1 MGKIKKWMERVADWK
16 FDKKMQLLVSVA
28 IVLTTVIMLL
38 VSTISTVMSI
48 KKQSMELL
56 KTQNDVIVENFE
68 SSLENYKMMAIATVI
83 DTSVQDYVKCSNK
96 TDLRSLKSIDNANN
110 VLSSIVN
117 MHSSLNFIAVVNNK
131 LEDYLYKGNQNIY
144 YSKFDKVYR
153 ADYGSSK
160 KLHSSTL
167 KMHYCN
173 AYYERETYTLNLYF
187 PVYDTNMVKKELGL
201 LCMNITDPTLQ
212 QILASSPDSSA
223 ENEVVRQD
231 GKIFASR
238 AGKDI
243 GKKVS
248 YSDKLKKTEGAF
260 TENGKLYL
268 YEKVPDWELYV
279 ISSVSTYELY
289 KGSIATIGFMAVIM
303 LILIAVSILSVKA
316 VIQMVY
322 RPLDKVVRKMDD
334 VASGFLKTRINV
346 DHMGEDF
353 IKLAVGFN
361 SMLEEIEVL
370 MEQVKLEQ
378 HQIEQI
384 RLDALQSQ
392 IQPHFLYNTLD
403 CIHWQAVADGNKE
416 ISTMVKALAKYY
428 RICLSGGHDIIPLKM
443 ELEHV
448 RNYLVIQNMRYDNI
462 IGSEISVDSNAEET
476 MIPKLT
482 LQPLVE
488 NSIYHGMKVKEGKT
502 GTVFI
507 KVKRKGKDVL
517 ITLADTGTGMTQ
529 EEIDRMN
536 EQLSQY
542 EETFGY
548 GVRNVNKRIQLLY
561 GEEYGLYYLK
571 NETGGVTVEIR
582 LPYETEAKE
591 NVLRGEMIHV

>member
-1 MGKIKKWMERVADWK
+1 MEKIKKWMERVAHWK

-28 IVLTTVIMLL
+28 IILTTAIMLM
-38 VSTISTVMSI
+38 VSTVSTVKSM
-48 KKQSMELL
+48 KRQSTELL
-56 KTQNDVIVENFE
+56 KTQNDTIVENFR
-68 SSLENYKMMAIATVI
+68 SSLENYKTMAVATVI
-83 DTSVQDYVKCSNK
+83 DSSVQDYVKSTDK
-96 TDLRSLKSIDNANN
+96 SDLRTLKSMDNANN

-117 MHSSLNFIAVVNNK
+117 MHSNLNFIAVVNNK
-131 LEDYLYKGNQNIY
+131 LDDYLYKGGQNIY
-144 YSKFDKVYR
+144 YSKFDKVFR
-153 ADYGSSK
+153 ADYGSSQ

-167 KMHYCN
+167 KIHYCN
-173 AYYERETYTLNLYF
+173 SYYDGQKYTLNLYF
-187 PVYDTNMVKKELGL
+187 PVYDTNRVKGELGL
-201 LCMNITDPTLQ
+201 LCMNFTDASLQ
-212 QILASSPDSSA
+212 QILESSEDASS
-223 ENEVVRQD
+223 ETTVVRKD

-238 AGKDI
+238 AGQDI

-248 YSDKLKKTEGAF
+248 YFDKLGKIEGAF

-289 KGSIATIGFMAVIM
+289 KGSITTILLMTAIM
-303 LILIAVSILSVKA
+303 LVLIVVSILIVKSV
-316 VIQMVY
+316 IRMVY

-334 VASGFLKTRINV
+334 VASGSLKTRINV

-361 SMLEEIEVL
+361 SMMEEIEVL

-403 CIHWQAVADGNKE
+403 CIHWQAISEGNKE

-507 KVKRKGKDVL
+507 KVKRKANDVL

-542 EETFGY
+542 EESFGY

-561 GEEYGLYYLK
+561 GEEYGLYYLR

-582 LPYETEAKE
+582 LPYETEARE
-591 NVLRGEMIHV
+591 NILRGEMIHV

>member
-1 MGKIKKWMERVADWK
+1 MKKWLNRIANWK
-16 FDKKMQLLVSVA
+16 FDRKMQLLVSVA
-28 IVLTTVIMLL
+28 IILTTASMLL
-38 VSTISTVMSI
+38 VSTVSTVTSM
-48 KKQSMELL
+48 KKQSTELL
-56 KTQNDVIVENFE
+56 QNQNDMIVENFK
-68 SSLENYKMMAIATVI
+68 SSLENYKTLAIATVI
-83 DTSVQDYVKCSNK
+83 DSSVQDYVKCSNK
-96 TDLRSLKSIDNANN
+96 SDLKSLKRIDNANN

-117 MHSSLNFIAVVNNK
+117 MHSNLNFIAVVNNK
-131 LEDYLYKGNQNIY
+131 LEDYLYKGKANIY
-144 YSKFDKVYR
+144 YSKFDQVYR

-167 KMHYCN
+167 KMHYCDS
-173 AYYERETYTLNLYF
+173 YYGGKEYSLSIYF
-187 PVYDTNMVKKELGL
+187 PVYDTSLVKKELGL
-201 LCMNITDPTLQ
+201 LCMNITDPSLQ
-212 QILASSPDSSA
+212 QILESSSNSSV
-223 ENEVVRQD
+223 ENEIVRKD
-231 GKIFASR
+231 GRIFASR
-238 AGKDI
+238 GGETI
-243 GKKVS
+243 GEKVS
-248 YSDKLKKTEGAF
+248 YLKKLDSDEGSF
-260 TENGKLYL
+260 LENGKLYL
-268 YEKVPDWELYV
+268 YQKVPDWDFYV
-279 ISSVSTYELY
+279 MSSVSTYELY
-289 KGSIATIGFMAVIM
+289 RGSIATIITMTAIMAV
-303 LILIAVSILSVKA
+303 LIAVSILIVKY
-316 VIQMVY
+316 IIRMVY

-334 VASGFLKTRINV
+334 VASGSLKTRINV

-353 IKLAVGFN
+353 IKLAEGFN
-361 SMLEEIEVL
+361 SMMEEIEVL

-403 CIHWQAVADGNKE
+403 CIHWQAIAEGNKE

-462 IGSEISVDSNAEET
+462 IGSEISVEADAEET

-507 KVKRKGKDVL
+507 KVKRKANDVL
-517 ITLADTGTGMTQ
+517 ITLADTGTGMSQ
-529 EEIDRMN
+529 EEIDKMN

-542 EETFGY
+542 EESFGY

-582 LPYETEAKE
+582 LPYETQARE

>member
-1 MGKIKKWMERVADWK
+1 MGK
-16 FDKKMQLLVSVA
+16 
-28 IVLTTVIMLL
+28 
-38 VSTISTVMSI
+38 
-48 KKQSMELL
+48 
-56 KTQNDVIVENFE
+56 
-68 SSLENYKMMAIATVI
+68 
-83 DTSVQDYVKCSNK
+83 
-96 TDLRSLKSIDNANN
+96 
-110 VLSSIVN
+110 
-117 MHSSLNFIAVVNNK
+117 
-131 LEDYLYKGNQNIY
+131 
-144 YSKFDKVYR
+144 
-153 ADYGSSK
+153 
-160 KLHSSTL
+160 
-167 KMHYCN
+167 
-173 AYYERETYTLNLYF
+173 
-187 PVYDTNMVKKELGL
+187 
-201 LCMNITDPTLQ
+201 
-212 QILASSPDSSA
+212 
-223 ENEVVRQD
+223 
-231 GKIFASR
+231 FASR

-361 SMLEEIEVL
+361 SMMEEIEVL

>member
-1 MGKIKKWMERVADWK
+1 MKKIKQWMERVAHWK

-28 IVLTTVIMLL
+28 IIVTTAIMLL
-38 VSTISTVMSI
+38 VSTFSTVRSM
-48 KKQSMELL
+48 KQQSTELL
-56 KTQNDVIVENFE
+56 KTQNDTIVENFR
-68 SSLENYKMMAIATVI
+68 SSLENYKTMAIATVI
-83 DTSVQDYVKCSNK
+83 DTSVQDYVKSTDKSDFK
-96 TDLRSLKSIDNANN
+96 TLKSMDNANN

-117 MHSSLNFIAVVNNK
+117 MHSNLNFIAVVNNK
-131 LEDYLYKGNQNIY
+131 LDDYLYKGNQNIY
-144 YSKFDKVYR
+144 YSKFDKIFKT
-153 ADYGSSK
+153 DYESSK
-160 KLHSSTL
+160 NLHSSTL
-167 KMHYCN
+167 RMHYCN
-173 AYYERETYTLNLYF
+173 SYYDGQKYTLNLYF
-187 PVYDTNMVKKELGL
+187 PVYDTNRVKRELGL
-201 LCMNITDPTLQ
+201 LCLNFTDTSLQ
-212 QILASSPDSSA
+212 QILESSKDASS
-223 ENEVVRQD
+223 ETMVVRLD
-231 GKIFASR
+231 GKIFAAR
-238 AGKDI
+238 DGKNM
-243 GKKVS
+243 GKTVS
-248 YSDKLKKTEGAF
+248 YSDQLGKTEG
-260 TENGKLYL
+260 TLIEDGKLYL
-268 YEKVPDWELYV
+268 YEKVPDWDFYV
-279 ISSVSTYELY
+279 ISSVSVYQLY
-289 KGSIATIGFMAVIM
+289 KGSIATILLMTAIM
-303 LILIAVSILSVKA
+303 LVLIVVSILIVKS
-316 VIQMVY
+316 VIQTVY

-334 VASGFLKTRINV
+334 VASGSLKTRINV

-353 IKLAVGFN
+353 IKLAEGFN
-361 SMLEEIEVL
+361 SMMEKIEEL

-403 CIHWQAVADGNKE
+403 CIHWQAIAEGNKE

-507 KVKRKGKDVL
+507 KVKRKANDVL

-542 EETFGY
+542 EESFGY

-582 LPYETEAKE
+582 LPYETEARE
-591 NVLRGEMIHV
+591 NILRGEMIHV

>member
-187 PVYDTNMVKKELGL
+187 PVYDINLVKKELGL

-303 LILIAVSILSVKA
+303 LILIAVSILGVKA

-361 SMLEEIEVL
+361 SMMEEIEVL

>member
-1 MGKIKKWMERVADWK
+1 MKKWMNRIAHWK
-16 FDKKMQLLVSVA
+16 FDKKMQMLVSVA
-28 IVLTTVIMLL
+28 IVLTTAIMLL
-38 VSTISTVMSI
+38 VSTISTVTSM

-68 SSLENYKMMAIATVI
+68 SSLENYKMMAVATVI
-83 DTSVQDYVKCSNK
+83 DKSVQDYVKCSNK
-96 TDLRSLKSIDNANN
+96 TDLKSLKSIDNANN
-110 VLSSIVN
+110 VLASIVN
-117 MHSSLNFIAVVNNK
+117 MHSNLNFIAVVNNK

-173 AYYERETYTLNLYF
+173 AYYQREKYTLNLYF
-187 PVYDTNMVKKELGL
+187 PVYDTNLVKRELGL

-212 QILASSPDSSA
+212 QILASSPDSST
-223 ENEVVRQD
+223 ENEVVRLD
-231 GKIFASR
+231 GKIFVSKG
-238 AGKDI
+238 GKKI
-243 GKKVS
+243 GEKVS
-248 YSDKLKKTEGAF
+248 YLDKMKNEEGSF
-260 TENGKLYL
+260 VEKGKLYL
-268 YEKVPDWELYV
+268 YRKVPNWDLYV
-279 ISSVSTYELY
+279 ISSVSTYQLY
-289 KGSIATIGFMAVIM
+289 KGSIATIGLIALTM
-303 LILIAVSILSVKA
+303 LALIAISILIIKY
-316 VIQMVY
+316 IIRMVY

-334 VASGFLKTRINV
+334 VASGSLKTRINV

-361 SMLEEIEVL
+361 LMMEEIEVL

-403 CIHWQAVADGNKE
+403 CIHWQAIADGNKE

-462 IGSEISVDSNAEET
+462 IGSEINVDPEAEET

-502 GTVFI
+502 GTLFI
-507 KVKRKGKDVL
+507 KVERKANDVL
-517 ITLADTGTGMTQ
+517 ITLAGTGTGMTK
-529 EEIDRMN
+529 EEIDKMN
-536 EQLSQY
+536 EQLAEY
-542 EETFGY
+542 EESFGY

-582 LPYETEAKE
+582 LPYETQARE
-591 NVLRGEMIHV
+591 NILRGEMIHV

>member
-28 IVLTTVIMLL
+28 IVLTTAIMLL

-187 PVYDTNMVKKELGL
+187 PVYDTNLVKKELGL

-279 ISSVSTYELY
+279 ISSVSTYEPY

-303 LILIAVSILSVKA
+303 IILIAVSILSVKA

-361 SMLEEIEVL
+361 SMMEEIEVL

-416 ISTMVKALAKYY
+416 ISTMVKALAK
-428 RICLSGGHDIIPLKM
+428 
-443 ELEHV
+443 
-448 RNYLVIQNMRYDNI
+448 
-462 IGSEISVDSNAEET
+462 
-476 MIPKLT
+476 
-482 LQPLVE
+482 
-488 NSIYHGMKVKEGKT
+488 
-502 GTVFI
+502 
-507 KVKRKGKDVL
+507 
-517 ITLADTGTGMTQ
+517 
-529 EEIDRMN
+529 
-536 EQLSQY
+536 
-542 EETFGY
+542 
-548 GVRNVNKRIQLLY
+548 
-561 GEEYGLYYLK
+561 
-571 NETGGVTVEIR
+571 
-582 LPYETEAKE
+582 
-591 NVLRGEMIHV
+591 